1 MKKYLIII
9 AICLQAIASAQ
20 PKFTGINSMT
30 GASSRIG
37 FGARGIGM
45 GNAMSAV
52 TEGNLISYYNPA
64 VTVFQEDNSFQA
76 GFTALSLDRHLNFL
90 NFTKRFD
97 FGSSNTDTSKKFR
110 RSAGISIGVIQSGVS
125 KIIGA
130 DNQGMLTGDLS
141 TNEYQFFVGLSNRFS
156 EKFSAGLAVKIY
168 YYDLYKNKDITST
181 AVGLDLG
188 ILYRYNEFL
197 NLSFSLRD
205 LNAKYKWDSSKM
217 YGQDGSNTEDPF
229 PVMKIIGASYKF
241 KSIKLLTSAEL
252 EISNADSKVVR
263 LGAEYNL
270 YEKLFLRAGID
281 QLDLGNTDRPAQ
293 PSCGISYSR
302 NVSGMQIG
310 FDYAFQVENYSASS
324 RHVVGLSVNF

>member
-1 MKKYLIII
+1 MKKYLLII
-9 AICLQAIASAQ
+9 ALFIPAIVAAQ
-20 PKFTGINSMT
+20 PKFTEINSKT
-30 GASSRIG
+30 GAFSRMG

-45 GNAMSAV
+45 GNAMAAV
-52 TEGNLISYYNPA
+52 TDGNLVSYYNPA
-64 VTVFQEDNSFQA
+64 VSVFQDDNSFQA
-76 GFTALSLDRHLNFL
+76 GYTFLSLDRHLNFL

-97 FGSSNTDTSKKFR
+97 FGSASVDTSKKAR

-130 DNQGMLTGDLS
+130 DNQGIKTGDLS

-168 YYDLYKNKDITST
+168 YYDLYKEMTST

-188 ILYRYNEFL
+188 VVYRYNEFL
-197 NLSFSLRD
+197 NFSLSLSD
-205 LNAKYKWDSSKM
+205 VNAKYKWDSSPL
-217 YGQDGSNTEDPF
+217 YGQDGANTEDSF
-229 PVMKIIGASYKF
+229 PVMKKIGASYNF

-252 EISNADSKVVR
+252 EISNADSKIIR
-263 LGAEYNL
+263 LGAEYGL
-270 YEKLFLRAGID
+270 YENLFIRAGID
-281 QLDLGNTDRPAQ
+281 QIDLGNSDRPAQ
-293 PSCGISYSR
+293 PACGLSYSR
-302 NVSGMQIG
+302 DVSGIQVG